1 MKKGLVCLLLVFMGL
16 GIFADESGV
25 EEFVRRHKVALD
37 GGRENGYVFIVN
49 AGTMLQG
56 KMLVIDNVEYGLA
69 YNEGKLSYVE
79 TCDPDFLTGEGLSVK
94 STVAECLMKGHSVE
108 AEPGVGLFMNL
119 KDGWRVYLSDGSE
132 SLHLADTVKYFCII
146 DERLS
151 NSVDLQSWV
160 EHIQNSIPCDEQ
172 DAVQEGKVRFVP
184 IPCEKWSE

>member
-25 EEFVRRHKVALD
+25 EVFARKHKIALD
-37 GGRENGYVFIVN
+37 GGRENGYAFLVN

-56 KMLVIDNVEYGLA
+56 KMLVIDNAEYGLA

-79 TCDPDFLTGEGLSVK
+79 TRDPNFLTEEGLSVK
-94 STVAECLMKGHSVE
+94 STVAECLMKGHAVE

-132 SLHLADTVKYFCII
+132 SLHLADKVRYFCII

-160 EHIQNSIPCDEQ
+160 DHIQNAIPCDDNDCLKE
-172 DAVQEGKVRFVP
+172 EKVFFVP
-184 IPCEKWSE
+184 IPCEK

>member
-37 GGRENGYVFIVN
+37 EGRENGYVFIVN

-69 YNEGKLSYVE
+69 YNKGKAAYVE
-79 TCDPDFLTGEGLSVK
+79 TCDPNFLSEEGLSVK
-94 STVAECLMKGHSVE
+94 STVAECLMKGGAVE
-108 AEPGVGLFMNL
+108 AEPGVGLFMRL
-119 KDGWRVYLSDGSE
+119 KGGWRVYLSDGSE
-132 SLHLADTVKYFCII
+132 SLHLADKVRYFCII

-160 EHIQNSIPCDEQ
+160 DYIQNFIPCDGNDCLKE
-172 DAVQEGKVRFVP
+172 EKVFFVP
-184 IPCEKWSE
+184 IPCEK

>member
-1 MKKGLVCLLLVFMGL
+1 VKKGFVLLLLVFMGL

-25 EEFVRRHKVALD
+25 EVFARKHKIVLD
-37 GGRENGYVFIVN
+37 GGRENGYTFLVN

-69 YNEGKLSYVE
+69 YNKGKAAYVE
-79 TCDPDFLTGEGLSVK
+79 TCDPNFLSEEGLSVK
-94 STVAECLMKGHSVE
+94 STVAECLMKGGAVE
-108 AEPGVGLFMNL
+108 AEPGVGLFMRL
-119 KDGWRVYLSDGSE
+119 KGGWRVYLSDGSE
-132 SLHLADTVKYFCII
+132 SLHLADKVRYFCII

-160 EHIQNSIPCDEQ
+160 DHIQNSIPCDEQ
-172 DAVQEGKVRFVP
+172 DAVQEGKVLFVP